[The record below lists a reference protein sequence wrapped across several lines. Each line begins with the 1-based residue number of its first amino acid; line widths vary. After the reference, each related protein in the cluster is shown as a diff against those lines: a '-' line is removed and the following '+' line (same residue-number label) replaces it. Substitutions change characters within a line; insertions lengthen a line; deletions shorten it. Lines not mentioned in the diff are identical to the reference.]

1 MNQKQT
7 IFPCWNNGEK
17 SYTEGGRVQCDVCG
31 SFEGVISKNYFRTD
45 KGGKEYLKRFTRCVR
60 CRSLEV
66 TNEYTGEILR
76 QEKKEVPG

>member
-1 MNQKQT
+1 MTGKKT
-7 IFPCWNNGEK
+7 IFPCWNNGKK

-31 SFEGVISKNYFRTD
+31 SCAGVHSRLYYRTD
-45 KGGKEYLKRFTRCVR
+45 ATGKQYLKRFTRCVR

-66 TNEYTGEILR
+66 TNNTTGEILR